1 MQFLFPAFL
10 FALAVLAIPV
20 IIHLF
25 HFRRFKKVYFTNVR
39 FLKEV
44 KEETSARSRLRNLL
58 VLLMR
63 LLAVACLVFAF
74 AQPFIPQDD
83 AEVQQGNKAVSLF
96 IDNSFSMQAL
106 SQDVPLVE
114 KAKQRAREIVQAY
127 APTDEFQILTNDFEG
142 RHQRVVSKEDA
153 LALIDEIEPGPA
165 VRQLSEVLTRQQQA
179 LTTSEAAN
187 EVIYQISDFQRNIT
201 DIESV
206 SDTTVEINLVPL
218 QAVQEKNISIDSAWF
233 INPVP
238 MPNQPNPLVVRVRNL
253 TGAAA
258 ENVRLSMRYEGEN
271 KPVGTLTVPAESS
284 VVDTINI
291 SIQRTG
297 WHEARLNITDFPI
310 QFDDNYHIAFNVKEQ
325 IRVLSI
331 NEQSPNRYLTAAF
344 QGINNFDI
352 DNLASQALDYS
363 QIGNYDLIVIN
374 DLRAVSSGLGFELQQ
389 YVKDGGN
396 LLVFPNRNAELS
408 SYRSFLTGFPANELE
423 QFEERP
429 RQVGQINTDAF
440 VFNDVFENR
449 SANLKLPS
457 TLGNFKLSKYANR
470 GEEPLLT
477 FRDGS
482 VLLARYQNGQGNL
495 YLSAAPLSEDF
506 NDLVSNGEVFV
517 PMLFKMAVSS
527 RQGQQL
533 SYTIGQDGTMTAPH
547 DATSSE
553 IVYKLQGEAE
563 EFIPEQRI
571 IGSKVYLTA
580 GQQVEEAGY
589 YNLFLQLEKPLAT
602 YAFNYDRRE
611 SDLNY
616 YSPDELAS
624 YVGPLVNL
632 INVADNAVL
641 TATIEE
647 RSQGIPLWRW
657 CLILALVFLGAEVL
671 LLRFW
676 KV

>member
-1 MQFLFPAFL
+1 
-10 FALAVLAIPV
+10 
-20 IIHLF
+20 
-25 HFRRFKKVYFTNVR
+25 
-39 FLKEV
+39 
-44 KEETSARSRLRNLL
+44 
-58 VLLMR
+58 
-63 LLAVACLVFAF
+63 
-74 AQPFIPQDD
+74 
-83 AEVQQGNKAVSLF
+83 
-96 IDNSFSMQAL
+96 
-106 SQDVPLVE
+106 
-114 KAKQRAREIVQAY
+114 
-127 APTDEFQILTNDFEG
+127 FEG